1 MIGGSGEDSGIKKSN
16 VVNRRMFI
24 FAAAKAV
31 VFFGIVGRL
40 FSLQIS
46 ENKKYLTLSDKNRL
60 REARLPPVR
69 GEFEDYFG
77 NRIAKNLTVYQLHV
91 VPEQVEDFKTLIVR
105 LKDILNLS
113 SSELEELI
121 KKKNKQK
128 PWETLIV
135 SENLTW
141 DEFSKINFYLHE
153 LSGARPVLTVG
164 RNYPYNETYTHVLG
178 YVSEASVEDL
188 ISNEIIKERNVPGLR
203 VGKTGLEKALEKEL
217 IGTNGVQRF
226 EVNAYGK
233 RINQIDFNEG
243 EQGKRIKLTID
254 TEIQKYTQELLNEKA
269 GSISVM
275 DIYTGEIIA
284 MNSSP
289 SFDPNLFLYGIEKN
303 KWKEIK
309 SNPLKPLLNKT
320 VSGLYSPGST
330 IKPIVALSALE
341 NDVITTNMKVNCR
354 GHKHP
359 LELYGMK
366 YHCWKK
372 QGHGYMSLKN
382 AIKQSCDT
390 YFYEAARLLG
400 VDRLNETAKKF
411 GLGGV
416 VLGEYFNEKK
426 GVVPSTKWKKQAIG
440 QNWYLGETL
449 INGIGQ
455 GYIQTTPL
463 QLCLMTAQLA
473 NGGHKI
479 YPKIIFDDQQESIE
493 SIKQKMKFAAEKKDE
508 DSNIFSTT
516 EKLFN
521 PKEKNYKI
529 LYRNKENVKF
539 VLDAMFRS
547 TNEVYGTSF
556 SSRIE
561 DPKYQF
567 AGKTGTAQVKRI
579 TKEER
584 ELDLKTNQIPYKERD
599 HAWFVAFGPYKE
611 PRYAVSILVEHGGS
625 GSATAAPIAKKLF
638 KFVIDR
644 HELREKINKK
654 NLASTDI

>member
-1 MIGGSGEDSGIKKSN
+1 MIGRGGEDSSFKKSN
-16 VVNRRMFI
+16 IVNRRMFI

-31 VFFGIVGRL
+31 IFCGIVGRL

-91 VPEQVEDFKTLIVR
+91 VPEQVEDFKTLMVR
-105 LKDILNLS
+105 LKDILNFSNNRLQ
-113 SSELEELI
+113 ELI

-141 DEFSKINFYLHE
+141 DEFTKINFYLHE

-178 YVSEASVEDL
+178 YVSEASVQDL
-188 ISNEIIKERNVPGLR
+188 INNETIKQRNVPGLR
-203 VGKTGLEKALEKEL
+203 VGKTGLEKALENEL
-217 IGTNGVQRF
+217 IGTNAIQRF

-233 RINQIDFNEG
+233 RINQIDFQEG
-243 EQGKRIKLTID
+243 EQGKTIKLTID
-254 TEIQKYTQELLNEKA
+254 TEIQKYTGELLNEKA
-269 GSISVM
+269 GSISIM

-303 KWKEIK
+303 KWNEIK
-309 SNPLKPLLNKT
+309 KNPLKPLLNKT

-341 NDVITTNMKVNCR
+341 NHVISPSFTVNCR

-359 LELYGMK
+359 LELYGMQ

-390 YFYEAARLLG
+390 YFYETARLLG

-411 GLGGV
+411 GLGNV
-416 VLGEYFNEKK
+416 VLGEHFNEKK
-426 GVVPSTKWKKQAIG
+426 GVIPSTKWKKEAIG

-479 YPKIIFDDQQESIE
+479 YPKIISENEESIE
-493 SIKQKMKFAAEKKDE
+493 SIKQKMKLASENNEENLKLL
-508 DSNIFSTT
+508 SVPG
-516 EKLFN
+516 KLFN
-521 PKEKNYKI
+521 TNEKKYHA

-584 ELDLKTNQIPYKERD
+584 ELNLKTSQIPYKERD
-599 HAWFVAFGPYKE
+599 HAWYVAFGPYNN
-611 PRYAVSILVEHGGS
+611 PRYAVSILIEHGGS

-644 HELREKINKK
+644 HELREQIKKK
-654 NLASTDI
+654 NLINI

>member
-1 MIGGSGEDSGIKKSN
+1 MINDSGDSGFKKSN

-24 FAAAKAV
+24 FAAAKV
-31 VFFGIVGRL
+31 VIFCGIIGRL
-40 FSLQIS
+40 FSLQIN

-60 REARLPPVR
+60 RESRLPPVR

-91 VPEQVEDFKTLIVR
+91 IPEQVEDFKYLMVR
-105 LKDILNLS
+105 LKDILNFSNNQLQ
-113 SSELEELI
+113 ELI

-153 LSGARPVLTVG
+153 LSGARPVLSVG
-164 RNYPYNETYTHVLG
+164 RNYPYNETFTHVLG
-178 YVSEASVEDL
+178 YVSEASVEDIVGNEL
-188 ISNEIIKERNVPGLR
+188 IKQRNVPGLR
-203 VGKTGLEKALEKEL
+203 VGKTGLEKALENQL

-233 RINQIDFNEG
+233 RINQIDFQEG
-243 EQGKRIKLTID
+243 KKGKTVKLTVD
-254 TEIQKYTQELLNEKA
+254 TEIQKYTNELLNEKA

-289 SFDPNLFLYGIEKN
+289 SFDPNLFLYGIKKD

-309 SNPLKPLLNKT
+309 KNPLKPLLNKT

-341 NDVITTNMKVNCR
+341 NDVITPDLKVNCR

-359 LELYGMK
+359 LELYGMQ

-372 QGHGYMSLKN
+372 EGHGFMSLKN

-400 VDRLNETAKKF
+400 VDRLNKTAKKF
-411 GLGGV
+411 GLGDV
-416 VLGEYFNEKK
+416 VLGEYFNEKR
-426 GVVPSTKWKKQAIG
+426 GVVPSTKWKKEAIG

-479 YPKIIFDDQQESIE
+479 YPKIIFDKKQESVEI
-493 SIKQKMKFAAEKKDE
+493 IKQKMKFAEENNKE
-508 DSNIFSTT
+508 DSKLILAT
-516 EKLFN
+516 EKFFN
-521 PKEKNYKI
+521 TEEKNYAA

-579 TKEER
+579 TKAER
-584 ELDLKTNQIPYKERD
+584 ELDLKTNQIPYKQRD
-599 HAWFVAFGPYKE
+599 HAWFIAFGPYKN
-611 PRYAVSILVEHGGS
+611 PRYALSILVEHAGS
-625 GSATAAPIAKKLF
+625 GSKAAAPIAKKLF
-638 KFVIDR
+638 KLIIDR
-644 HELREKINKK
+644 HELREKINKQ
-654 NLASTDI
+654 T